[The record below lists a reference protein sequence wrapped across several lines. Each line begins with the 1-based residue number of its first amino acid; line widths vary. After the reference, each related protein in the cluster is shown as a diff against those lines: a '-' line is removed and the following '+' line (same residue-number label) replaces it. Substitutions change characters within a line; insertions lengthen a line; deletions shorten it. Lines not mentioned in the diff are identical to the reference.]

1 MKLKFK
7 AYDTI
12 EKRYRRIV
20 LIEFDDYNNCIHRLK
35 LNNGKS
41 YCGESHYNVANNNV
55 NDRFEIYQLTDEDTY
70 TKLTN

>member
-20 LIEFDDYNNCIHRLK
+20 LIEFDDHNNCIHRLK

-41 YCGESHYNVANNNV
+41 YYNIANANI

-70 TKLTN
+70 TYTELTN